1 MKLPK
6 YKKPKKTYNVL
17 LKKRLIL
24 KDIKRTHLI
33 ILINNHLKNLE
44 KGLGSEITSID
55 IKIIKNY

>member
-1 MKLPK
+1 MKPPK
-6 YKKPKKTYNVL
+6 FRKPKKTYNVF
-17 LKKRLIL
+17 LKKTLIL

-33 ILINNHLKNLE
+33 NLIDNHLKNLE